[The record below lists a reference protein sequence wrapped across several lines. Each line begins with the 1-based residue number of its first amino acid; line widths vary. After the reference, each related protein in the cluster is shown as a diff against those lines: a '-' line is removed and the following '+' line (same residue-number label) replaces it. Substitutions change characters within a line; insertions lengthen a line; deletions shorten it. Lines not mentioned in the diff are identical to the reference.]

1 VQTTFG
7 EVSIQINTDDSA
19 RSFGPGQVK
28 NARFAPQENC
38 VLMSPAS
45 YDEAGTIMHIEQIKH
60 ERAGGLDA
68 IEARNALR
76 AEHFLR
82 LSEDI
87 PLWRFREVLI
97 KLGTEL
103 GLSGGA
109 VVYALDLLGLLTEA
123 DWRGDGRAVTYHSVR
138 VYARKVGKSERTI
151 CGYERQLIAAGLA
164 HRTVKHARRHN
175 GMGNEARRTGLD
187 WRSFGARLPE
197 LLILLEQRKAEEQ
210 RRLDLEARIRTSRRI
225 VLGLIEALV
234 DREGEGAVA
243 AIAQDYARADV
254 SRLRNTM
261 TMVDLERRIAALV
274 VLQGSLVEK
283 LHSQAEESDVDN
295 QGFPAQAVIQ
305 SEDSVRLINI
315 TNISSCPTDI
325 RNINGTNRN
334 KNQTCS
340 SKRPNGRHSL
350 EISSSGLRQTSSQY
364 AEGSTDGAARKIQNT
379 DTLPSLP
386 NIWKAAPDSW
396 KAALGSEVD
405 ISWPILIDLAQHF
418 VPRLGVS
425 AHAWRGAVDTLG
437 PSEAALALIVLDRN
451 RDHPTRP
458 VRSVGGALVGMVR
471 RAEQGAFNLAP
482 SVFGILTRSGNA
494 DSGADGEARYP

>member
-1 VQTTFG
+1 
-7 EVSIQINTDDSA
+7 
-19 RSFGPGQVK
+19 
-28 NARFAPQENC
+28 
-38 VLMSPAS
+38 M
-45 YDEAGTIMHIEQIKH
+45 MHIEQIKH
-60 ERAGGLDA
+60 ERVGGLDA

-76 AEHFLR
+76 AEHFSR

-87 PLWRFREVLI
+87 PLWRFREVLV
-97 KLGTEL
+97 KLGAQL
-103 GLSGGA
+103 SLSGGA
-109 VVYALDLLGLLTEA
+109 VVYALDLLGLLAEA

-138 VYARKVGKSERTI
+138 AYARKVGKSERTI
-151 CGYERQLIAAGLA
+151 CDYERQLIAAGLA

-175 GMGNEARRTGLD
+175 GMGNETRRTGLD

-197 LLILLEQRKAEEQ
+197 LLILLERRQSEEQ

-234 DREGEGAVA
+234 DREGEGAIA
-243 AIAQDYARADV
+243 AIEQDYARADV

-261 TMVDLERRIAALV
+261 TIADLERRIAALV
-274 VLQGSLVEK
+274 VLQSHVAELLCAEDDE
-283 LHSQAEESDVDN
+283 QAVDN
-295 QGFPAQAVIQ
+295 SSFSVEDTVQ
-305 SEDSVRLINI
+305 SEESVRLINT

-325 RNINGTNRN
+325 RNR
-334 KNQTCS
+334 KNTDQYNDQSCF
-340 SKRPNGRHSL
+340 SKRPNGRQSF
-350 EISSSGLRQTSSQY
+350 EIGSSEGRPAAFRY
-364 AEGSTDGAARKIQNT
+364 AENRSGSAVRALQDT
-379 DTLPSLP
+379 DTLPALP
-386 NIWKAAPDSW
+386 TIWKAAPDSW

-425 AHAWRGAVDTLG
+425 AHAWRRAVDTLG
-437 PSEAALALIVLDRN
+437 PSEAALALVVLDSN

-482 SVFGILTRSGNA
+482 SVFGILSRSDGRSGQ
-494 DSGADGEARYP
+494 GATMR